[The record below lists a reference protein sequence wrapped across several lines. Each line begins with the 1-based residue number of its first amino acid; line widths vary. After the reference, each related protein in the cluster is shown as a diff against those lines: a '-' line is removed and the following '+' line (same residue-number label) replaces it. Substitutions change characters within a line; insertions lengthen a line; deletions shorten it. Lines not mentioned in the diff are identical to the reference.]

1 MAMFF
6 FFFFLSKFSDL
17 YTFSEVSLSSG
28 MAGSRH
34 HITRAWSLSL
44 SVLLP
49 QMFAIFL
56 GNDYTYGGKH
66 GLKGVFKGP
75 KANILNG
82 QRPKAFPPRSGI
94 IQGCP
99 LSPLLFTNV

>member
-44 SVLLP
+44 LVLLP

-66 GLKGVFKGP
+66 GPLDP
-75 KANILNG
+75 QNLNG
-82 QRPKAFPPRSGI
+82 
-94 IQGCP
+94 
-99 LSPLLFTNV
+99 V